1 MSTFGSLEANS
12 STVRQRTKGVRAV
25 VPIGKVDGVRV
36 MHTSSPLW
44 LLLAAMAAMGGAY
57 LEVNGGGGLMPC
69 LALAAF
75 LVLGFVLSR
84 RAMLMV
90 HAGNVVLQ
98 TSIRGK
104 PDEAYAFMAEI
115 MDAQRRRQ
123 RPH

>member
-12 STVRQRTKGVRAV
+12 QTVRQRTKGVRAV
-25 VPIGKVDGVRV
+25 VPIARVDGVRV

-44 LLLAAMAAMGGAY
+44 LLLAAMAAMAGAY
-57 LEVNGGGGLMPC
+57 LEANGGGGLMPC
-69 LALAAF
+69 LALAAL
-75 LVLGFVLSR
+75 LVVVFVLSR
-84 RAMLMV
+84 RAMLRV
-90 HAGNVVLQ
+90 YAGNVVLE